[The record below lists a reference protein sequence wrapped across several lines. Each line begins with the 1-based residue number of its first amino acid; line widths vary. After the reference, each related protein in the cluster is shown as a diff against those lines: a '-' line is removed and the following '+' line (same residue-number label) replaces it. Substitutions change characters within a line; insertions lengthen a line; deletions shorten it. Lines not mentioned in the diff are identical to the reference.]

1 MTNVVEELG
10 IPSFK
15 TFMAYKD
22 VFMIDDAEMLECY
35 RHCANIGAIGEFKID
50 RMLRPQGRNFEGA
63 PSAPDNVETAAVAT
77 IRQYRNVI

>member
-1 MTNVVEELG
+1 MTKVVEELG

-35 RHCANIGAIGEFKID
+35 RHCANIGAIGK
-50 RMLRPQGRNFEGA
+50 LQSGL
-63 PSAPDNVETAAVAT
+63 NVF
-77 IRQYRNVI
+77 

>member
-1 MTNVVEELG
+1 MTKVVEELG

-35 RHCANIGAIGEFKID
+35 RHCANIGAIGK
-50 RMLRPQGRNFEGA
+50 LKSGL
-63 PSAPDNVETAAVAT
+63 NVF
-77 IRQYRNVI
+77 

>member
-1 MTNVVEELG
+1 MTKVVEELG

-35 RHCANIGAIGEFKID
+35 RHCANIGAIGKFQNI
-50 RMLRPQGRNFEGA
+50 LRQMENRF
-63 PSAPDNVETAAVAT
+63 
-77 IRQYRNVI
+77 